1 MFKSGILLSGGNI
14 LAALLGL
21 VRNIVIARLL
31 SVEDF
36 GIASTFA
43 ITMAI
48 IEMTSN
54 VALDR
59 LIVQA
64 KDGEDSKFQATL
76 HTIQVVRGV
85 LGSAILL
92 LIAHPVALLFGIP
105 DIAWAY
111 QVLAIVPLVRGLA
124 HLDMFRMQR
133 EMRFLPF
140 VSVELTSQAFATIA
154 AFLLAIKLN
163 DYRAMLFALVIQQL
177 IYLTMSH
184 VVARKRYELGWA
196 SDIARRALQYG
207 WPLLLNGLLMFGIFQ
222 GDRVIVG
229 SVIGLTELGWF
240 SAAFTLTLVPTLVI
254 GKTLNSYF
262 LPLLSNSQND
272 TASFQE
278 KGLVTIQAAILLGV
292 GLSMFF
298 FAVGEWFF
306 LSLFGPKYTPALEV
320 LLLLSVMQAIRNYKA
335 GPSIIALSTAHTNIP
350 LIANVLRGL
359 AIPVI
364 WIVASKTG
372 DLVSIVLIAMLAE
385 VLGLVVS
392 FFLLKTKIGFPIGP
406 LVPCV
411 FVSFSL
417 LSLVVLAEWVGLG
430 NTMGCWTKIAL
441 SLCAL
446 APLIAS
452 MPSLR
457 NWALQINKN
466 S

>member
-1 MFKSGILLSGGNI
+1 MLKSGLLLSSGNI
-14 LAALLGL
+14 LTALLGL
-21 VRNIVIARLL
+21 ARNVLIARML

-43 ITMAI
+43 ITMAL

-64 KDGEDSKFQATL
+64 KDGDDPKLQSTL
-76 HTIQVVRGV
+76 HTIQIGRGV
-85 LGSAILL
+85 LGSLVL
-92 LIAHPVALLFGIP
+92 FLIAGPVATLFGIP
-105 DIAWAY
+105 EVAWAY
-111 QVLAIVPLVRGLA
+111 QALAVVPLLRSFA
-124 HLDMFRMQR
+124 HLDMFRLQR
-133 EMRFLPF
+133 EMNFVPF
-140 VSVELTSQAFATIA
+140 VTVELISQGLSTVSAIV
-154 AFLLAIKLN
+154 LAILLD
-163 DYRAMLFALVIQQL
+163 DYRAMLYALIIQQAVYFA
-177 IYLTMSH
+177 ISH
-184 VVARKRYELGWA
+184 IVAKTPYAVSWH
-196 SDIARRALQYG
+196 SDIAHRALHYG

-229 SVIGLTELGWF
+229 SVIGITELGWF

-254 GKTLNSYF
+254 GKTLNFYF
-262 LPLLSNSQND
+262 LPLLSNSRND
-272 TASFQE
+272 RDAFQDTS
-278 KGLVTIQAAILLGV
+278 LVTIQAAIFCGV
-292 GLSMFF
+292 SISMFF
-298 FAVGEWFF
+298 FAVGESFF
-306 LSLFGPKYTPALEV
+306 LSLFGPKYTPALDV

-350 LIANVLRGL
+350 LIANILRGL

-372 DLVSIVLIAMLAE
+372 DLVSLVLIAILAE
-385 VLGLVVS
+385 VLGLIVS
-392 FFLLKTKIGFPIGP
+392 IFLLKTKIGFQIAPMT
-406 LVPCV
+406 PCL

-417 LSLVVLAEWVGLG
+417 LSLIVVTEGIGLG
-430 NTMGCWTKIAL
+430 DTMGSWIKIVL

-457 NWALQINKN
+457 NWALQFNKI